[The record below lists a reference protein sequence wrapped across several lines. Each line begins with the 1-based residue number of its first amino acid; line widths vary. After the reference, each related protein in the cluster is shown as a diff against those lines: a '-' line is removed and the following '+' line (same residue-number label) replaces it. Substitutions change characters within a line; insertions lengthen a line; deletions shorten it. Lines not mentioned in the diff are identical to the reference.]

1 MGWDLLRNEHK
12 NLLIGKSRIGVIG
25 VENYSTLPQFPQKGD
40 LKKATAGMGET
51 DFSLLLSHDPT
62 HWKAEVTENY
72 REIDLTLSG
81 HTHGFQ
87 FGIEIPGMIRSEEHT
102 SELQS

>member
-1 MGWDLLRNEHK
+1 
-12 NLLIGKSRIGVIG
+12 
-25 VENYSTLPQFPQKGD
+25 
-40 LKKATAGMGET
+40 MGET

-87 FGIEIPGMIRSEEHT
+87 FGIEIPGMIRWSPAQYIYKEWAGLYQT
-102 SELQS
+102 KNQFLYVNRGYGVLGYPGKIGRASRRARGGLVS